1 MPNQSPQ
8 PIPRKPARPLYDA
21 VVELEPKPKG
31 EVPAFAYVLVKTTY
45 AIANGR
51 AVLTEPE
58 PLLFDIYRDETL
70 DPNLPKLPT
79 GSDFWITK
87 AATDVVIQG
96 SAYAPKGRP
105 VPRMEVS
112 ARIGQLTKRIAVFGR
127 RAVTWTADGRIAI
140 GTPDPFTE
148 MPLAYFNA
156 YGGLDPR
163 VLVPE
168 PDREEYMRLSALG
181 LTFDHPG
188 AYPRNLIGKGYL
200 VSPEPMENFEM
211 PNLEDPDDLLT
222 RQRMVVGSPELW
234 YKQPLPWCFDWT
246 NPLMFPRLLY
256 GGMDAWFPCTNDAA
270 LPEVRRQLLPNE
282 LAQRMQRTPAIGIEY
297 YQEASLGMVVRQP
310 LAGREVVLSGM
321 HPEESVVSFTIP
333 ADPAIEIEIEGRRMP
348 VKPRIT
354 NLVVRPAEKKFYTVH
369 FARTADLPRSFI
381 PEIHKDIPLAA
392 RIANDVPVKYQCPP
406 TVRDRL
412 AAATQSRV

>member
-1 MPNQSPQ
+1 MTPNQSPQ
-8 PIPRKPARPLYDA
+8 RIPRKPARPQYDA

-31 EVPAFAYVLVKTTY
+31 EVPTFAYVLVKTTY
-45 AIANGR
+45 AIVNGR
-51 AVLTEPE
+51 SIVAEPE
-58 PLLFDIYRDETL
+58 PLQFDIYRDETL
-70 DPNLPKLPT
+70 DPKLPP

-87 AATDVVIQG
+87 SATDVVIQG
-96 SAYAPKGRP
+96 SAYAPAGKP

-112 ARIGQLTKRIAVFGR
+112 ARIGQVAKRIAVFGR

-140 GTPDPFTE
+140 VPPDIFTE
-148 MPLAYFNA
+148 MALAYFNA

-181 LTFDHPG
+181 LVFDHPG

-222 RQRMVVGSPELW
+222 GQRMVVGSPELW

-246 NPLMFPRLLY
+246 NALMYPRLRY
-256 GGMDAWFPCTNDAA
+256 GGMDAWFPCPDDSA
-270 LPEVRRQLLPNE
+270 LPEVRRQLLPSR
-282 LAQRMQRTPAIGIEY
+282 LQKRMEQTPAIGAEY
-297 YQEASLGMVVRQP
+297 YQEASLGMVLRQP
-310 LAGREVVLSGM
+310 IIGHQVTLSGM
-321 HPEESVVSFTIP
+321 HPQEPVVSFTIP
-333 ADPAIEIEIEGRRMP
+333 PDPPIEIEVEGRRES
-348 VKPRIT
+348 VQPRLT
-354 NLVVRPAEKKFYTVH
+354 NLVIRPAEKKFYTVH
-369 FARTADLPRSFI
+369 FARTADLPRAFI
-381 PEIHKDIPLAA
+381 PEVHNDIPLSA
-392 RIANDVPVKYQCPP
+392 RIARDAPVKYESPP

-412 AAATQSRV
+412 AMASKPNQ